1 MADADREE
9 LRRYREEEERGLLLR
24 LPVPLGAAVWRVRE
38 NPACHYGVRQAEIFL
53 FGEVVTP
60 RRIVEETPFTLRRS
74 YRGKV
79 SRCQGAFF
87 EQMISAA
94 CNLYR
99 ERQIADIEKTP
110 EPMQPTKDLGG
121 GKFIAHYT
129 GKGQADYKGFLWGGR
144 AVNFEAKYTDSG
156 KMMQDRVT
164 KDQAERLERAQQ
176 YGGVAFVLCSFGS
189 VAFYRIP
196 WVVWRDMKGNF
207 GRKYIMPADVEQYR
221 VKIGAPGVPLFLEG
235 LEAQSAEREEHS

>member
-1 MADADREE
+1 MTNREQE
-9 LRRYREEEERGLLLR
+9 
-24 LPVPLGAAVWRVRE
+24 A
-38 NPACHYGVRQAEIFL
+38 
-53 FGEVVTP
+53 
-60 RRIVEETPFTLRRS
+60 LRRS

-221 VKIGAPGVPLFLEG
+221 VKIGAPGMPLFLEG
-235 LEAQSAEREEHS
+235 LEAQSAEREEYS

>member
-1 MADADREE
+1 MVDADREE
-9 LRRYREEEERGLLLR
+9 LRRYREEEERGLLLH

-60 RRIVEETPFTLRRS
+60 RRIVEETPFTLRLLD
-74 YRGKV
+74 
-79 SRCQGAFF
+79 

>member
-1 MADADREE
+1 MTNREQE
-9 LRRYREEEERGLLLR
+9 
-24 LPVPLGAAVWRVRE
+24 A
-38 NPACHYGVRQAEIFL
+38 
-53 FGEVVTP
+53 
-60 RRIVEETPFTLRRS
+60 LRRS

-207 GRKYIMPADVEQYR
+207 GRKYIMPADVERYR

-235 LEAQSAEREEHS
+235 LEAQSAEREDYS

>member
-1 MADADREE
+1 MTNREQE
-9 LRRYREEEERGLLLR
+9 
-24 LPVPLGAAVWRVRE
+24 A
-38 NPACHYGVRQAEIFL
+38 
-53 FGEVVTP
+53 
-60 RRIVEETPFTLRRS
+60 LRRS

-235 LEAQSAEREEHS
+235 LEAQSIEREEHS